1 MNIQNLVDVLKCNTR
16 IVYLFGAG
24 ASMSLG
30 NHDLSWKNWI
40 LKGKNYLSPL
50 EKNQLDALLND
61 NSLGSLMSAI
71 SYLLDRLKE
80 NGTYNTFMEETMN
93 RIHPVN
99 DTFKDGIRK
108 IWLSNDLITTTN
120 YDLLIEES
128 LSAKGITYNSPAEIL
143 SIVKN
148 ESDNKVIHLH
158 GMYDS
163 LGGIDDI
170 IANNNQYKEIIA
182 NDGAQFIQKLIGTNP
197 IIVVGCGG
205 TMEDPNLSSFMSF
218 LIEKLKVKDIPY
230 FYLMKNGY
238 KVPELPNNAIIANR
252 YDSCLDDVKDKVYT
266 RDIFK
271 RD

>member
-1 MNIQNLVDVLKCNTR
+1 M
-16 IVYLFGAG
+16 VYLFGAG

-120 YDLLIEES
+120 YDLLI
-128 LSAKGITYNSPAEIL
+128 
-143 SIVKN
+143 
-148 ESDNKVIHLH
+148 
-158 GMYDS
+158 
-163 LGGIDDI
+163 
-170 IANNNQYKEIIA
+170 
-182 NDGAQFIQKLIGTNP
+182 
-197 IIVVGCGG
+197 
-205 TMEDPNLSSFMSF
+205 
-218 LIEKLKVKDIPY
+218 
-230 FYLMKNGY
+230 
-238 KVPELPNNAIIANR
+238 
-252 YDSCLDDVKDKVYT
+252 
-266 RDIFK
+266 
-271 RD
+271 